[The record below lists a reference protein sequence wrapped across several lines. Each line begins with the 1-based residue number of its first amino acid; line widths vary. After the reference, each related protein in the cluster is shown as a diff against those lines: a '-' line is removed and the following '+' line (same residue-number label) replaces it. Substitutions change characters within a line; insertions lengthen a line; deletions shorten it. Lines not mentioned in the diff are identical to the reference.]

1 MNSPFFSLH
10 PLSTTMWLVLSLSF
24 SINCV
29 CAMQI
34 LVSQNVPVWY
44 HRYLTYTSAHY
55 WEKMTQWPK
64 LRNFL
69 GTCVIYNPSI
79 CSVILLYA
87 WPEAVIGKYTESSI
101 FLCKYSPLLT
111 AYELCT
117 KEKIGSH
124 GKFRISYYCIQR
136 ICCKCLW
143 GFNLFERTNIQGA
156 KGWRL
161 PHNIATILEFG
172 SV

>member
-1 MNSPFFSLH
+1 MHIGTLFRKNDSMDKAEKFS
-10 PLSTTMWLVLSLSF
+10 
-24 SINCV
+24 
-29 CAMQI
+29 
-34 LVSQNVPVWY
+34 
-44 HRYLTYTSAHY
+44 RYLCNLQFRHL
-55 WEKMTQWPK
+55 Q
-64 LRNFL
+64 
-69 GTCVIYNPSI
+69 CDIII
-79 CSVILLYA
+79 CLA
-87 WPEAVIGKYTESSI
+87 WSFGRYTESSI
-101 FLCKYSPLLT
+101 FLCKYPPLLT

-161 PHNIATILEFG
+161 PHNIATVLEFG
-172 SV
+172 SGINKLLEFSNQSKELHITSKGVVG

>member
-1 MNSPFFSLH
+1 MECTFPVNPCIHLQCTCKK
-10 PLSTTMWLVLSLSF
+10 LSTKFLSVHIGTLLRKNDSMDKAEKF
-24 SINCV
+24 SKYLCN
-29 CAMQI
+29 
-34 LVSQNVPVWY
+34 SQFR
-44 HRYLTYTSAHY
+44 HL
-55 WEKMTQWPK
+55 Q
-64 LRNFL
+64 
-69 GTCVIYNPSI
+69 CDIII
-79 CSVILLYA
+79 CLA
-87 WPEAVIGKYTESSI
+87 WSCGRYTESSI
-101 FLCKYSPLLT
+101 FLCKYPPLLT

-161 PHNIATILEFG
+161 PHNIATVLEFG